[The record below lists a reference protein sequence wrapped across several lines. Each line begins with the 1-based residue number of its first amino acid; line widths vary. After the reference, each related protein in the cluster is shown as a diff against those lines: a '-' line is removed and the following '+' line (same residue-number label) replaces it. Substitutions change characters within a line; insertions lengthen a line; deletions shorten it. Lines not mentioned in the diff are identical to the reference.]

1 MNIKHGLALVA
12 LVLASPLAYAQT
24 TDSAQWTY
32 RVAPYLWATA
42 IDGTVAHD
50 RLPIDLSAEM
60 DFGDVWENL
69 ELGGMGAFEAS
80 KGKYGIVADG
90 LFARLS
96 STVYAPVAGAS
107 LPVDLETR
115 TRTGLI
121 AFRYG
126 WRESETG
133 HLDLIAGARF
143 WSARTRLSYSIP
155 VPPPPPIPQQFDGEQ
170 EESWV
175 DLQVGVKGRHA
186 FNNGAFVG
194 GWVLAGAGESD
205 LSTDVML
212 LAGYAISERTAV
224 VAGYRWLSTDFETSS
239 GFRYDTTMQGPGLG
253 LEFTF

>member
-1 MNIKHGLALVA
+1 MNMKHGLAFLA
-12 LVLASPLAYAQT
+12 LALTSPLAHAQT
-24 TDSAQWTY
+24 AASDGWSYHLT
-32 RVAPYLWATA
+32 PYLWGTA
-42 IDGTVAHD
+42 IEGTVAHD
-50 RLPIDLSAEM
+50 RLPIDLSAEL

-69 ELGGMGAFEAS
+69 ELGGMGAFEAR
-80 KGKYGIVADG
+80 KGRYGVFADG

-96 STVYAPVAGAS
+96 STVYAPVAGAA

-126 WRESETG
+126 WKESESG
-133 HLDLIAGARF
+133 HLDLVAGARF
-143 WSARTRLSYSIP
+143 WSARTRLSYAIP

-175 DLQVGVKGRHA
+175 DLQVGVKGRRE
-186 FNNGAFVG
+186 FGNGSFIG
-194 GWVLAGAGESD
+194 GWVMAGAGESD

-212 LAGYAISERTAV
+212 MAGYKLSDRTAV

-253 LEFTF
+253 LDFTF